1 MTAFDEVMVMGTSH
15 FSQGGH
21 LEGSR
26 FSGTDVI
33 DAEELK
39 IYSYVPQT
47 SAGVHHHGRQEG
59 LHTYLVYPLH
69 SVDHVENRK
78 FQLTGP

>member
-21 LEGSR
+21 FKGSR
-26 FSGTDVI
+26 FSGTDII
-33 DAEELK
+33 DAEGLK

-47 SAGVHHHGRQEG
+47 SAGVDQHGITEAGRSSPIPR
-59 LHTYLVYPLH
+59 LSPSFCRSH
-69 SVDHVENRK
+69 
-78 FQLTGP
+78 